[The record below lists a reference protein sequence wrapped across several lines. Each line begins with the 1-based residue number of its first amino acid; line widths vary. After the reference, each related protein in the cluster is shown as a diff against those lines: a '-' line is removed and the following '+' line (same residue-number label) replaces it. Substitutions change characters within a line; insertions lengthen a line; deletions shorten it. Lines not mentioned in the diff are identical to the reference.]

1 MTKSSIRLGDL
12 DALRGVAAVYVLF
25 GHSRWLLWAGHAAW
39 LSQPHAPWESL
50 LAYGSA
56 SLRFGRE
63 AVMVFFVLS
72 GFFIH
77 LRSAAELRRGTALH
91 FSASRFFRRRAHR
104 LVAPYAFALGATVV
118 CDLIGRTWFP
128 LLYRAATGDSLL
140 DMNFSKME
148 YSWSSVAPALV
159 LLPSSLGRDFG
170 TNGPLWSLA
179 FETVYYAMYP
189 AWLVLRRRHAGVAFV
204 AVPAV
209 CLALT
214 LLPRS
219 SFVIDVLTRYPIWL
233 AGAALAEGV
242 DSLRQARKVVLA
254 SVAVFIAGLLLRV
267 LSDSALPQA
276 VAAIL
281 FGSAAVIGVAA
292 LPADWRPAKLL
303 AALEYLGVRSYSIY
317 ILHFPFLA
325 LLSAWVIQWQG
336 ARPLHGWFAVAG
348 AALAVGFGCVCF
360 EICERHFLHPRLR
373 VVPVDV

>member
-1 MTKSSIRLGDL
+1 MKTRDLNLRDL
-12 DALRGVAAVYVLF
+12 DALRGLAAVYVLL
-25 GHSRWLLWAGHAAW
+25 GHSRWLLWAGHGAW
-39 LSQPHAPWESL
+39 LAQPHAPWESL

-77 LRSAAELRRGTALH
+77 LRSAAELRDGTAPH

-104 LVAPYAFALGATVV
+104 LVAPFAFALVATVV

-128 LLYRAATGDSLL
+128 QLYQAATGDSLL
-140 DMNFSKME
+140 DANFSKMA
-148 YSWSSVAPALV
+148 YSWSSVVPALV

-179 FETVYYAMYP
+179 YETVYYAIYP
-189 AWLVLRRRHAGVAFV
+189 AWFALRRRHAGLAFV

-214 LLPRS
+214 LASPS
-219 SFVIDVLTRYPIWL
+219 NFAVEVLTSYPLWL

-242 DSLRQARKVVLA
+242 ESFRQSRKVVLA
-254 SVAVFIAGLLLRV
+254 SVVVFIAGMLLRV

-276 VAAIL
+276 VAAVL
-281 FGSAAVIGVAA
+281 FGSAAVIGVTA
-292 LPADWRPAKLL
+292 LPAEWRPTGLL

-336 ARPLHGWFAVAG
+336 ARPLHGWFAVGG
-348 AALAVGFGCVCF
+348 AALAVAFACACF
-360 EICERHFLHPRLR
+360 EVCERHFLHPRLR
-373 VVPVDV
+373 VAIG